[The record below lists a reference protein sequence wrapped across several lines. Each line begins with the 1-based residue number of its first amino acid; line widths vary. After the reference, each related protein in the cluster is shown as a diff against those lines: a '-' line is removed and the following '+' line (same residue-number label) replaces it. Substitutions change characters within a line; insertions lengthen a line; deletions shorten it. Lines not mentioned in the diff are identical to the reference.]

1 MVSEWDVANFKKI
14 DSTSFLNELL
24 DYPAEVVNDLSTDQ
38 YYAYKIC
45 MAVMVGHVSRDLE
58 LLEVG
63 ELFHSRWITLGC
75 RILRFYV
82 SQAKPSSNLKL
93 IAEFCIKVYFP
104 SWFLIK
110 KKHKLTD
117 GSRNLFLLMQS
128 VKRFPNA
135 KVKSIAMRVVK
146 YNAYFSHPENVL
158 LCMLADDDDDVRRIA
173 VNKIMNIRGQLPD
186 FRVDDDFEGGFVEPA
201 EEGGQPT
208 ERTNQSIRRFCVP
221 KINVDARVYHRMI
234 NFNNP
239 DVTEPPVTKRMS
251 FEQIEQFR
259 SKPLKLDHPCHNQSV
274 ERHVKLVSEASQ
286 TVAGFEKR
294 DGLIRMKIKSRKL
307 MRVFNTK
314 KDFV

>member
-1 MVSEWDVANFKKI
+1 M
-14 DSTSFLNELL
+14 NELL
-24 DYPAEVVNDLSTDQ
+24 DYPTKVVNDLSTDQ

-45 MAVMVGHVSRDLE
+45 MAVMVGHVPQDIE

-82 SQAKPSSNLKL
+82 SQEKPSPNLKL

-110 KKHKLTD
+110 RKHKLTES
-117 GSRNLFLLMQS
+117 SRNFFSLMQS

-135 KVKSIAMRVVK
+135 RVKSIAMRVIS
-146 YNAYFSHPENVL
+146 YNAYSAHPENVL
-158 LCMLADDDDDVRRIA
+158 LCMLGDDDDDVRRIA
-173 VNKIMNIRGQLPD
+173 VNKILNIRGRLPG
-186 FRVDDDFEGGFVEPA
+186 FQIDDDFEGGSVEEDEQPA
-201 EEGGQPT
+201 EST
-208 ERTNQSIRRFCVP
+208 KNQSVGRRFCVA
-221 KINVDARVYHRMI
+221 KINLEANVYYRMV
-234 NFNNP
+234 NLNRQ

-251 FEQIEQFR
+251 VESIEQFR
-259 SKPLKLDHPCHNQSV
+259 TKPLRLDHPCHNQSV

-286 TVAGFEKR
+286 TVVGFEKR

-307 MRVFNTK
+307 MKVFNTK